1 MSKKF
6 RYTKFTKYHY
16 CEFSDEWE
24 EDGVE
29 FDYDVE
35 DDRLLDV
42 VVDLLYYEQF
52 EGKVTK
58 EELIEF
64 IEEFDLLDKI
74 ADGYEE
80 QLKDIFEK
88 EAFDSYE

>member
-1 MSKKF
+1 MKTF
-6 RYTKFTKYHY
+6 TYTKITGHY
-16 CEFSDEWE
+16 YCQYSDEWE

-29 FDYDVE
+29 FDYEVE

-80 QLKDIFEK
+80 QLKEIFEK
-88 EAFDSYE
+88 EAFESYE

>member
-1 MSKKF
+1 MKTF
-6 RYTKFTKYHY
+6 TYTKITGHY
-16 CEFSDEWE
+16 YCQYSDEWE

-29 FDYDVE
+29 FDYEVE